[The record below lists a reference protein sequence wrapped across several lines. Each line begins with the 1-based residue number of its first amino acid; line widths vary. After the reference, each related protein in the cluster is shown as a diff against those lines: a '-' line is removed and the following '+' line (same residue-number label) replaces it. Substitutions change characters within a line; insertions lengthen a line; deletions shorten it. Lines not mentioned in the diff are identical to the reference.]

1 MFSSVSL
8 AAAWRTKSIDCTV
21 SKGFR
26 LQQIKHQA
34 LKTEARSPTR
44 KRCRYMTIPRNS
56 LSLFHHWRI
65 YSWVIG
71 TNFFSLISEMTGFNL
86 NLHWVYGS
94 LITFPI
100 VVSFSIHW
108 LLLRYISAGTLLQNM
123 YCQQRHMYE
132 QKKQKWIYSMLTL
145 TASIR
150 WHTGNGNQHFTYC

>member
-1 MFSSVSL
+1 MFSSISL

-34 LKTEARSPTR
+34 LKSEARSIQ
-44 KRCRYMTIPRNS
+44 KRCRHMTIPGN
-56 LSLFHHWRI
+56 SLFHHWHI

-71 TNFFSLISEMTGFNL
+71 TNFFSLISETTGFNL

-94 LITFPI
+94 FVKFPI

-108 LLLRYISAGTLLQNM
+108 FLLRYISAGTLLQNM
-123 YCQQRHMYE
+123 YCQERPMYE

-145 TASIR
+145 TASIK
-150 WHTGNGNQHFTYC
+150 WYAGNDNQYFT